1 MTAEPASTEDS
12 EPATPETSPGAPD
25 TDGDLKRKFREALA
39 RKRGAQPDAADAAA
53 GPNASKVR
61 ATHGPATSQ
70 RSFRRK
76 SGG

>member
-1 MTAEPASTEDS
+1 MTAEPASTQDS
-12 EPATPETSPGAPD
+12 EPATPETSPEAPD
-25 TDGDLKRKFREALA
+25 GDGDLKRKFREALA
-39 RKRGAQPDAADAAA
+39 RKRGAQSDAADAAA

-61 ATHGPATSQ
+61 AAHGPATSQ